1 MSRMRTRNG
10 CWTCRDAGYKCD
22 EQKPRCGRCTRLGID
37 CQGYGIR
44 CRWRQVQ
51 PSVSPKRRKRS
62 SRSPSSSSVGSAAF
76 RNTAIDSSAATQKN
90 EVVCT
95 TNQASSSPVFL
106 GLHSDISPYHR
117 RLLHHWTECLSGFIT
132 VSSWRGDVN
141 PLQIHLGGTVFVPG
155 TLQSIVLSMSA
166 RHLALLTADGS
177 HDLIAYRYQ
186 QNAIS
191 QLQQLIQH
199 PVYCYSETTL
209 TAVMMMLVYS
219 RLFAEAEGVS
229 SAHNHLLGAK
239 AIISRGSESGSPS
252 YSSTKRFLLS
262 LFAYHDILSSISRRA
277 KPFME
282 YAPDVSTMEDA
293 ASLHRISMV
302 LHLVARITQVHD
314 MEMAK
319 EIARSRDFGPGDEP
333 DFLAAAIERGLLDL
347 ESPIEG
353 HSDRILHIEYTA
365 QAYRHAALVYLYRV
379 WHNVGAPHPTTLD
392 HVHQCLSFLSRVP
405 TESPLVSIHTWPL
418 FTAGCESI
426 LPAQRQFVRSRLDDM
441 FVARRF
447 PSLKNLK
454 SDIENVWRR
463 KDAAHEMSGLAGMS
477 RVDCIQVL
485 LHGHGREANLA

>member
-1 MSRMRTRNG
+1 MQENK
-10 CWTCRDAGYKCD
+10 A
-22 EQKPRCGRCTRLGID
+22 
-37 CQGYGIR
+37 
-44 CRWRQVQ
+44 
-51 PSVSPKRRKRS
+51 
-62 SRSPSSSSVGSAAF
+62 
-76 RNTAIDSSAATQKN
+76 
-90 EVVCT
+90 VCT
-95 TNQASSSPVFL
+95 VNQANNHLVFL
-106 GLHSDISPYHR
+106 GLHSDIDPYHR

-132 VSSWRGDVN
+132 ASTWPGDVN

-155 TLQSIVLSMSA
+155 ALQSIVLSMSA

-177 HDLIAYRYQ
+177 HALTAYRHQ

-209 TAVMMMLVYS
+209 AAVMMMLVYS

-239 AIISRGSESGSPS
+239 AVIARGSESGSPS
-252 YSSTKRFLLS
+252 SSSTRRFLIS
-262 LFAYHDILSSISRRA
+262 LFAYHDILSSISRCA

-282 YAPDVSTMEDA
+282 YAPDISTIEDA
-293 ASLHRISMV
+293 ASLLRISMV
-302 LHLVARITQVHD
+302 LHLVARISLVHD
-314 MEMAK
+314 MKTAK
-319 EIARSRDFGPGDEP
+319 GIARSRDFGPSDDP

-347 ESPIEG
+347 EYPIEG
-353 HSDRILHIEYTA
+353 HSDRTPHIEYTA

-392 HVHQCLSFLSRVP
+392 HVHHCLSFLSQVP
-405 TESPLVSIHTWPL
+405 TASPLVSAHTWPL

-463 KDAAHEMSGLAGMS
+463 KDAAHETSGLDGMS

-485 LHGHGREANLA
+485 LQGHGREANLA